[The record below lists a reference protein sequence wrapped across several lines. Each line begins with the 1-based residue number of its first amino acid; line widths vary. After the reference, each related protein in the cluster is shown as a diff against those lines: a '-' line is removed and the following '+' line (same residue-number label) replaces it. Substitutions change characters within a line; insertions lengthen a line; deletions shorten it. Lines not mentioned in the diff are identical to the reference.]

1 MTLTPIEPATAAE
14 IERVAT
20 RLANATVAYLVRLR
34 DIADITTLT
43 VGAHGFDFGVT
54 VSHADMP
61 HVLPRLADL
70 TFEIED
76 EYGVHITALPV
87 ADTGAAAGTHPS

>member
-1 MTLTPIEPATAAE
+1 MTLTPVDPVAPAE
-14 IERVAT
+14 LERAAT
-20 RLANATVAYLVRLR
+20 RLANATVAYLVRLK

-43 VGAHGFDFGVT
+43 IGAHGFDFGVT

-61 HVLPRLADL
+61 DVLPRLADL

-76 EYGVHITALPV
+76 EYGVHITTYPYPDTRV
-87 ADTGAAAGTHPS
+87 AADKN